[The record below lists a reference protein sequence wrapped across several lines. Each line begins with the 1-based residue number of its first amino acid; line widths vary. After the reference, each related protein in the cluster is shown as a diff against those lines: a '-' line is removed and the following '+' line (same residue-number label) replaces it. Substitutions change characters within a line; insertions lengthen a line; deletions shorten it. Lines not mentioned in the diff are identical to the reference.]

1 MTELIGEGG
10 GATSFE
16 LPARTNNNNN
26 KKPTKTTTLLF
37 EPANSLIPHRLRL
50 QHPASLSLPHKH
62 THIQATSK
70 MSFQDRVQHQIAQ
83 IDKELS
89 RYPVLNNLERQT
101 SVPKVYAFLGVAGIY
116 VFLVFFNIAGAFLVN
131 LAGFAIPGYYSLNA
145 LFTSSTADD
154 TQVGSAMLWLLS
166 LSLFRR
172 LRFVICARANVLFY
186 WVVFALF
193 SVVESAISAS
203 YWFPFYY
210 LFKFF
215 LVLWMALPQTSGAQI
230 VFHSFIQPVFARYFQ
245 SPSTSSNLRAQAE
258 QAAKEHSS

>member
-1 MTELIGEGG
+1 
-10 GATSFE
+10 
-16 LPARTNNNNN
+16 
-26 KKPTKTTTLLF
+26 
-37 EPANSLIPHRLRL
+37 
-50 QHPASLSLPHKH
+50 
-62 THIQATSK
+62 

-89 RYPVLNNLERQT
+89 KYPVLNNLERQT
-101 SVPKVYAFLGVAGIY
+101 SVPKVYAFLGIAGIY
-116 VFLVFFNIAGAFLVN
+116 VFLIFFNIAGALLVN
-131 LAGFAIPGYYSLNA
+131 VAGFAIPAYYSLNA

-154 TQVGSAMLWLLS
+154 TQ
-166 LSLFRR
+166 
-172 LRFVICARANVLFY
+172 Y

-230 VFHSFIQPVFARYFQ
+230 VFHSFIQPVFSRYFQ
-245 SPSTSSNLRAQAE
+245 SAPTSSNLRAQAE

>member
-1 MTELIGEGG
+1 
-10 GATSFE
+10 
-16 LPARTNNNNN
+16 
-26 KKPTKTTTLLF
+26 
-37 EPANSLIPHRLRL
+37 
-50 QHPASLSLPHKH
+50 
-62 THIQATSK
+62 

-154 TQVGSAMLWLLS
+154 TQWLT
-166 LSLFRR
+166 
-172 LRFVICARANVLFY
+172 Y

-193 SVVESAISAS
+193 SVIESAISAS